1 MTAKRSVF
9 NLMLQQDNKTLDRT
23 RIVINKQ
30 AELGYESDKDAAKFE
45 AMTKV
50 SQIYTIVDGQHY
62 AINERPIGNGEMVL
76 GAEFAM
82 KGTYTLIL
90 ETSAEEKVYLIDRL
104 TGAEVLM
111 TEDGYTFEAEAGIAN
126 GRFLVRVDSDEV
138 TGIRSIDNS
147 ESEDAYYDLRGV
159 RVQKPHKGL
168 YINNGKKTVV
178 K

>member
-1 MTAKRSVF
+1 
-9 NLMLQQDNKTLDRT
+9 
-23 RIVINKQ
+23 
-30 AELGYESDKDAAKFE
+30 
-45 AMTKV
+45 
-50 SQIYTIVDGQHY
+50 
-62 AINERPIGNGEMVL
+62 
-76 GAEFAM
+76 
-82 KGTYTLIL
+82 
-90 ETSAEEKVYLIDRL
+90 
-104 TGAEVLM
+104 M